1 MLRSGFTESAKQL
14 AAEKGIEDLADLNV
28 FVQCQKIAESLRKG
42 ETKEALQ
49 WCAENKVAL
58 KKSQVCFLPVLLLGG
73 LVPACGHFVVW
84 NGAHIHIA

>member
-14 AAEKGIEDLADLNV
+14 AAEKEIEDLADLNV

-58 KKSQVCFLPVLLLGG
+58 KKSQVFFPHTFYPYRFLPGSS
-73 LVPACGHFVVW
+73 VPF
-84 NGAHIHIA
+84 